1 MCGSPCTGWAVVSI
15 GKLARAGSRADISE
29 PKVGD
34 CVGAILGQFAGVP
47 VTLTLTV
54 GILVDK
60 TGLSRT
66 NSFSAVLGAS
76 VSVPSAAAVGAEEAV
91 AAEEDAGGRD

>member
-1 MCGSPCTGWAVVSI
+1 MRGSPCTGWAVVSI
-15 GKLARAGSRADISE
+15 GKLARAGSRADI
-29 PKVGD
+29 D

-47 VTLTLTV
+47 VTLTV

-60 TGLSRT
+60 TDLSRT

-91 AAEEDAGGRD
+91 AAEEGAGGRD